1 MASFTYTKKERNF
14 KKISAF
20 LNVSENL
27 LNQQDPNLITKMI
40 DAADDDKMI
49 EVHHYQLPFPNIS
62 ASLIDAHATLG
73 HQLHHNPVTWIVCFE
88 NNFIN

>member
-20 LNVSENL
+20 FNVSENL
-27 LNQQDPNLITKMI
+27 LNQQDPNSITKMI

-49 EVHHYQLPFPNIS
+49 EVHHFGMEMKNR
-62 ASLIDAHATLG
+62 
-73 HQLHHNPVTWIVCFE
+73 F
-88 NNFIN
+88 